1 MIGSKS
7 KVAKAFQ
14 QLRDSGISETVI
26 KQIHSPIGLNIG
38 ANTPAEISMSIAAE
52 LVAIRSK
59 THVPGMND
67 ISLIS

>member
-14 QLRDSGISETVI
+14 QLRDSGIAETVI

-52 LVAIRSK
+52 LVAIRSG
-59 THVPGMND
+59 TSVPGMND